1 MVGVQGPEMVAN
13 NGLRPG
19 DIMVLPDA
27 EGRWSGAYEYVG
39 TDDGSPD
46 RLIVRDRSGDRQL
59 YSVRADQVRRPAVS
73 ADHDA
78 TEEERVADPSTGASP
93 GEECITDAQRRCLF
107 AMAHKLGMEID
118 DLRAATPQ
126 GSISKLSRVEAAAL
140 IDRLGGQPGS
150 SASNWRAQGTAT
162 AKQLGMIAHLRDLIG
177 FTEEQFSHWLT
188 KRFKVTGIAQIT
200 DKGHASRVI
209 GGLLQMHAI
218 RSGVAG
224 SDSNGHRPGRSQAGA
239 GG

>member
-1 MVGVQGPEMVAN
+1 MLPSD
-13 NGLRPG
+13 GLRPG
-19 DIMVLPDA
+19 DILILPDTQ
-27 EGRWSGAYEYVG
+27 GRWFGAYEYIRP
-39 TDDGSPD
+39 DDDSPD

-78 TEEERVADPSTGASP
+78 TEEERVADPSTEATP
-93 GEECITDAQRRCLF
+93 GEESITDAQRRCLF
-107 AMAHKLGMEID
+107 AMAHKLGMDID

-140 IDRLGGQPGS
+140 IGRLGGQPAS

-162 AKQLGMIAHLRDLIG
+162 AKQLGTIAYLRDLIG
-177 FTEEQFSHWLT
+177 FTDEQFSHWLS
-188 KRFKVTGIAQIT
+188 KRFKVAGIAQIT
-200 DKGHASRVI
+200 DKAHASRVI
-209 GGLLQMHAI
+209 GGLLQMHAN